1 MTSTVE
7 MLEKLVAFDTTSS
20 KSNLDLIDCVQSHL
34 DLPGVSVR
42 RVADPT
48 GKKAALHAV
57 IGEPGSGGLA
67 FSGHVDT
74 VPVEGQA
81 WSGDPFRLKAD
92 AGRLLGRGAVDM
104 KGFVASCLAAV
115 PDLVAMRLPRPVHLL
130 ISYDEEVDASG
141 ARRLVEDLRPGF
153 WKPDAC
159 VVGEPTGL
167 APVVAHKGKLV
178 VRGTVRGVPGHSSQP
193 AFGVNAVHAAAETVA
208 WAVSLA
214 RRHASHGPFA
224 PGFDPPH
231 TTVHVGLAWG
241 GSIVNIIPEDAGF
254 VMEWRTIPG
263 DSAPGELDEMRRYV
277 AENVEP
283 AMKAVSKEAG
293 VTLVPESWYPD
304 LAIDPSHALVGLVSD
319 AAGKRGCEKVSYAT
333 EAGVFQA
340 AGIPTVVCGPGSIA
354 QAHKPDE
361 WIAQSELDAC
371 DRFVRNIARRYAASD
386 QASAGSPT

>member
-20 KSNLDLIDCVQSHL
+20 KSNLDLMDYVQGFL
-34 DLPGVSVR
+34 DVPGVSVR
-42 RVADPT
+42 RVTDPS
-48 GKKAALHAV
+48 GRKAALQAV
-57 IGEPGSGGLA
+57 IGDPGGGGLA

-81 WSGDPFRLKAD
+81 WNGDPFALRTAGDRLV
-92 AGRLLGRGAVDM
+92 GRGAVDM

-115 PDLVAMRLPRPVHLL
+115 PDLVAMRLPRPIHLL

-159 VVGEPTGL
+159 IVGEPTQL

-178 VRGTVRGVPGHSSQP
+178 VRGAVRGLPGHSSQP
-193 AFGVNAVHAAAETVA
+193 AFGVNAVHASAETIA
-208 WAVSLA
+208 WAVGLS
-214 RRHASHGPFA
+214 RRHADHGPFA
-224 PGFDPPH
+224 PGFDPPYS
-231 TTVHVGLAWG
+231 TVHVGLTWG

-263 DSAPGELDEMRRYV
+263 DDALAELEEMRRFV
-277 AENVEP
+277 ADHIEP
-283 AMKAVSKEAG
+283 AMKAVSADTG
-293 VTLVPESWYPD
+293 VSLVAESWYPE
-304 LAIDPSHALVGLVSD
+304 LVIDPAHPLVRLVGD
-319 AAGKRGCEKVSYAT
+319 AAGKHGVEKVSYAT

-340 AGIPTVVCGPGSIA
+340 AGISTVVCGPGSIA

-361 WIAQSELDAC
+361 WIARSELDGC
-371 DRFVRNIARRYAASD
+371 DRFVREMAQRFCASG
-386 QASAGSPT
+386 ATWTSGS